1 MEEHLALTIFS
12 VCLQAAIGMMV
23 FVAIGRLLNKES
35 VFKNAMLTASGL
47 GIIGMLASLL
57 HLGRPLRA
65 INSLNQFGTSWLS
78 REIWFTAIFLGL
90 TIFTVGLVYVK
101 PKATSVITGLSGV
114 AAVVGLIDVYLMASI
129 YNSASVPIWHN
140 VSTYVEFYATAISI
154 GAMLF
159 LVFSLKE
166 AAKMRKILAVTVG
179 IVVIIQVASTML
191 FLISSGVNSSA
202 ALQSSLAILGGMKLA
217 TAIKWLF
224 ILAGAGSILWMAK
237 DELSKSFKGAIF
249 SGAAL
254 VLIGQIVGRY
264 LFYAAMVVTGVGLS

>member
-191 FLISSGVNSSA
+191 FLISSGLNSSA

>member
-254 VLIGQIVGRY
+254 VLIGQIIGRY
-264 LFYAAMVVTGVGLS
+264 LFYAVMVVTGVGLS

>member
-90 TIFTVGLVYVK
+90 TIFTFGLVYVK

>member
-90 TIFTVGLVYVK
+90 TIFTFGLVYVK

-254 VLIGQIVGRY
+254 VLIGQIIGRY
-264 LFYAAMVVTGVGLS
+264 LFYAVMVVTGVGLS